1 MSNPSPE
8 VAVSAPARSRERGA
22 LSLRLSGSAAGAST
36 SVARA
41 TGTLTNRTHRQPR
54 NSVITPPPTMPT
66 EPQGRHRTVDAD
78 GAVALFP
85 LCKDGRKQ
93 RERGRHE
100 RCCAHPMNKASADED
115 PRLPGEP
122 TYERGRTKE
131 IEPCHEEAL
140 PPVKITCAPQQ

>member
-22 LSLRLSGSAAGAST
+22 GHGH
-36 SVARA
+36 VDEQ
-41 TGTLTNRTHRQPR
+41 N
-54 NSVITPPPTMPT
+54 PPPAQKLSDHPSAHHADH

-78 GAVALFP
+78 GAVALLP

-100 RCCAHPMNKASADED
+100 RCCANTLDKAGADED

-122 TYERGRTKE
+122 TYERGCTKE
-131 IEPCHEEAL
+131 GESRHEEAAA
-140 PPVKITCAPQQ
+140 PVKITRAPQQEHEATESER